1 MAEKLFTEFPPVST
15 EQWEEVITKDLK
27 GADYEK
33 KLVWKT
39 QEGFSVRPY
48 YRAENLT
55 GIEHLGSEPGQF
67 PYTRG
72 TKRTNNWLIRQDYY
86 TCAGVAKAN
95 ELALDGLM
103 KGVESVG
110 FVLCQPLTAADM
122 KVLLKD
128 IRLDCVEVNFKGCC
142 VNAMSI
148 VTDFIAY
155 VKEMKYDLEK
165 VRVSFDFDPLHNL
178 NEKGYFCTEDAF
190 DKLKDII
197 LAVEELPHARVINI
211 SASDFNDAGASI
223 SQELAFALNMGS
235 EYLSRLTD
243 AGLSVDK
250 IAKRM
255 KFTFGVG
262 SLYFMEIAK
271 FRAARTLWANIV
283 ADYGT
288 ESNCAKKMKIHA
300 VTSKWNQTVYDPYV
314 NMLRDTTEAMSAAIA
329 GVDSMEVLPFDYA
342 FRAPGEFSN
351 RIARNVQS
359 ILKEEAHF
367 DKIVDPAAG
376 SYFIENL
383 TASIIKV
390 SWDLFR
396 EVEAKGGYVAAMK
409 EGFIQTKVKEIAD
422 TKDKDIA
429 KRKQTILG
437 TNQYPNFLEK
447 IESDVTPEIVTRG
460 AMAPSIEKE
469 QIVKPLEFYRGAQ
482 AFEALRYKTDKS
494 GRQPMAFMLTFGNLA
509 MCRARAQFS
518 CNFFAVAGFKVVDN
532 NRFATIEEG
541 VKAALEAKA
550 DIIVACSAD
559 DEYLEAVPRI
569 AELTGDKALVV
580 VAGDPEC
587 RAELEAKGIDKFIN
601 VRVNVLETL
610 KEYQKLMGI
619 N

>member
-15 EQWEEVITKDLK
+15 EKWEEVITKDLK

-55 GIEHLGSEPGQF
+55 NIEHLGTEPGQF

-72 TKRTNNWLIRQDYY
+72 TKKTNNWLIRQDYC

-103 KGVESVG
+103 KGVDSVG
-110 FVLCQPLTAADM
+110 FVLCSPLSKEDM

-128 IRLDCVEVNFKGCC
+128 IKLDCVEVNFRGSNLSGIDIIKNF
-142 VNAMSI
+142 V
-148 VTDFIAY
+148 AY
-155 VKEMKYDLEK
+155 VKEMKYDVESI
-165 VRVSFDFDPLHNL
+165 RVSFDFDPLHIL
-178 NEKGYFCTEDAF
+178 NTKGYFSSDNVFESV
-190 DKLKDII
+190 KNII
-197 LAVEELPHARVINI
+197 LAAEELPYAKVITVN
-211 SASDFNDAGASI
+211 AYDFNDAGASLT
-223 SQELAFALNMGS
+223 QELAFALNMGS
-235 EYLSRLTD
+235 EYLAKLTEL
-243 AGLSVDK
+243 GLTVAQV
-250 IAKRM
+250 AKRI

-262 SLYFMEIAK
+262 STYFMEIAK
-271 FRAARTLWANIV
+271 FRAARTLWANLV
-283 ADYGT
+283 DTYGT
-288 ESNCAKKMKIHA
+288 DSNCAKKMKIHA
-300 VTSKWNQTVYDPYV
+300 VTSKWNQTVYDSYV
-314 NMLRDTTEAMSAAIA
+314 NMLRNTTEAMSAAIA

-342 FRAPGEFSN
+342 FRAPAEFSN
-351 RIARNVQS
+351 RISRNVQS

-367 DKIVDPAAG
+367 NKIVDPAAG
-376 SYFIENL
+376 SYFVENL
-383 TASIIKV
+383 TSSISK
-390 SWDLFR
+390 SAWDLFR

-409 EGFIQTKVKEIAD
+409 EGFIQKAVKEVAN
-422 TKDKDIA
+422 TKDKNIA

-437 TNQYPNFLEK
+437 TNQFPNFLEK
-447 IESDVTPEIVTRG
+447 IEADVKAEIVTRG
-460 AMAPSIEKE
+460 AMTPKAEKE
-469 QIVKPLEFYRGAQ
+469 QIAEPLEAYRAAQ
-482 AFEALRYKTDKS
+482 AFEALRYRTDKNAK
-494 GRQPMAFMLTFGNLA
+494 QPQAFMLTFGNLA

-541 VKAALEAKA
+541 VKAAIAAKA

-559 DEYLEAVPRI
+559 DEYLEAVPQI
-569 AELTGDKALVV
+569 AELAGNKAVVV

-587 RAELEAKGIDKFIN
+587 RAELEAKGIKNFVN
-601 VRVNVLETL
+601 VRANVLDTL
-610 KEYQKLMGI
+610 TEYQKEMGI